1 MSAPTDTSHRDLM
14 DRDKGL
20 TPTPTAREL
29 LTLLGME
36 DTVETLAARVEAVLT
51 LAESPCPL
59 LGDGVDLGWDAAMA
73 RVLGRL
79 NSGRQQGETPCP
91 DYTAPAEEPKP

>member
-36 DTVETLAARVEAVLT
+36 DTVETLAARVEAVLA
-51 LAESPCPL
+51 LHWRKPLFGQPEDGVYHCAHCGVGAYWPCPT
-59 LGDGVDLGWDAAMA
+59 VRA
-73 RVLGRL
+73 L
-79 NSGRQQGETPCP
+79 NEG
-91 DYTAPAEEPKP
+91 KP